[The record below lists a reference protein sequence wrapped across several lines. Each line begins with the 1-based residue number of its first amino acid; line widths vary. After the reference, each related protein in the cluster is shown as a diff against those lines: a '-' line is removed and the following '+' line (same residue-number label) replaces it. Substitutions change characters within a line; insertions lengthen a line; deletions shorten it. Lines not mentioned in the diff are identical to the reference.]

1 MESKFKDIPIS
12 QRPREKALKYGISN
26 LSDTEL
32 LAIVLR
38 CGSKKKDV
46 MEISKELLNKFIDFN
61 RIINCSLNEL
71 LKIESINK
79 IKAIEIQAI
88 MEIAKRAQRN
98 KICNVK
104 KINTPEDIHKYF
116 SFLIE
121 NKTQEVFVVIFL
133 NVKNHII
140 KYEELFMGG
149 IDCSIIDVKLIFK
162 NAFNCG
168 ASKIICMHNHPSG
181 DPSPSNQDLLITKK
195 IMNLGEVLDIKL
207 LDHLI
212 IGKNSYISLKKE
224 RYI

>member
-104 KINTPEDIHKYF
+104 K
-116 SFLIE
+116 
-121 NKTQEVFVVIFL
+121 
-133 NVKNHII
+133 
-140 KYEELFMGG
+140 
-149 IDCSIIDVKLIFK
+149 
-162 NAFNCG
+162 
-168 ASKIICMHNHPSG
+168 
-181 DPSPSNQDLLITKK
+181 
-195 IMNLGEVLDIKL
+195 
-207 LDHLI
+207 
-212 IGKNSYISLKKE
+212 
-224 RYI
+224 